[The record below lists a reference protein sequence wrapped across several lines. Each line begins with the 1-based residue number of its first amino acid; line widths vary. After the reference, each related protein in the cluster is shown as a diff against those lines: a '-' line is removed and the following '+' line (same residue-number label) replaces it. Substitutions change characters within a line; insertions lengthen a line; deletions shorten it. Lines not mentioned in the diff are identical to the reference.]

1 MLYSNHAFKDI
12 VQTRDAEQG
21 IELPLLK
28 LKTEEGIDESVIKGL
43 FLDEKPLFSIRNL
56 VMEGHELARNM
67 VFSIERAS
75 DSLNLDN
82 NVRSSWLT
90 IPAESR

>member
-12 VQTRDAEQG
+12 VKTNNAEQG

-28 LKTEEGIDESVIKGL
+28 LKSEEGIDQSVIKGL

-67 VFSIERAS
+67 VFSIERAGN
-75 DSLNLDN
+75 SLD
-82 NVRSSWLT
+82 
-90 IPAESR
+90 